1 MIPESVCLL
10 RATFVD
16 GPPVLGGPVLRRPRT
31 EVRGVLV
38 VEVIVLCMHWQLVH
52 VVQDQVLAALRQGRQ
67 RPHIEE
73 QALVEKADV
82 RDATADKLAVVT
94 PGS

>member
-1 MIPESVCLL
+1 M
-10 RATFVD
+10 FVLQSIHSWCA
-16 GPPVLGGPVLRRPRT
+16 GIVGT
-31 EVRGVLV
+31 IEVQSIHSAGIVGTIEVQSMHSWSPRGV
-38 VEVIVLCMHWQLVH
+38 
-52 VVQDQVLAALRQGRQ
+52 DQVLAALRQGRQ